1 MRHTSFLGLIVAAA
15 GLSHAACSNSSN
27 KDAGAGGDGPGGGK
41 QAKVEIVPGPPAKD
55 DSRLPILIGDLA
67 AIQVTDFEMVDGGT
81 RIPLTLDCVRT
92 AM

>member
-27 KDAGAGGDGPGGGK
+27 KDAGAGGDGPGGGTIALTA
-41 QAKVEIVPGPPAKD
+41 QADTHTTAKWD
-55 DSRLPILIGDLA
+55 GLLGARDLA
-67 AIQVTDFEMVDGGT
+67 AIQVTDFDMVDGGT
-81 RIPLTLDCVRT
+81 RIQLTLDCVRT